1 MADTVLTLIA
11 PAGSVQDADGV
22 WRDTGE
28 ETREIFVRADSVG
41 RNEFFAGGQAGF
53 RPELRF
59 TVFADEYQGEAVCEY
74 EGMRYAIYRT
84 YHVPGTDWLELYAQR
99 EVGVQRGS

>member
-28 ETREIFVRADSVG
+28 ETREIFAHADSVG
-41 RNEFFAGGQAGF
+41 RNEFFSGGQAGF

-59 TVFADEYQGEAVCEY
+59 TVFVDEYQGEAVCEY
-74 EGMRYAIYRT
+74 ESMRYAIYRT
-84 YHVPGTDWLELYAQR
+84 YHVPGTDWLELYVQR
-99 EVGVQRGS
+99 EVGVQRGT